1 MKKHSFAIIGN
12 GYLSQIIIKA
22 FKENKLPDFDFKGVY
37 KRREEA
43 SDTMLGYP
51 VFYDM
56 DELLKEQPEF
66 VIEAA
71 SKHAV
76 YDYGAKV
83 LNANAHLVL
92 LSVGA
97 LANAECYQ
105 EVEAAAI
112 KNDKKVY
119 IAHGAVGGFDVIN
132 TIKTMGPMTT
142 HLHAKKDPER
152 VRFSTAYHSGLDNIT
167 EPTQIFKL
175 TTREAYEKLPT
186 HVNIAIATALAG
198 SGIDET
204 IIEMDGYPNFEG
216 DEYMISVKG
225 RDVYAN
231 INIYSKTPEIAAWSA
246 VRVLNNAVSPF
257 VF

>member
-1 MKKHSFAIIGN
+1 MKHSFAIIGN
-12 GYLSQIIIKA
+12 GYLSQIIIRA
-22 FKENKLPDFDFKGVY
+22 YKEGKMSEFDFKGVY

-43 SDTMLGYP
+43 SDVLLGYP

-56 DELLKEQPEF
+56 DELLNEKPEF
-66 VIEAA
+66 VIESA

-76 YDYGAKV
+76 YEHGAKV
-83 LNANAHLVL
+83 LNNGSHLVL

-97 LANAECYQ
+97 LADADCYA
-105 EVEAAAI
+105 EVEAAAL
-112 KNDKKVY
+112 KNDRKVY

-132 TIKTMGPMTT
+132 TIKLMGPMTT

-152 VRFSTAYHSGLDNIT
+152 VRFSTAYHSGLDNID

-204 IIEMDGYPNFEG
+204 IIEMDGYPNFIG
-216 DEYMISVKG
+216 DEYMISAKG
-225 RDVYAN
+225 DGVYAN
-231 INIYSKTPEIAAWSA
+231 VNIYSATPEIAAWSA
-246 VRVLNNAVSPF
+246 VRVLKNAVSPF

>member
-12 GYLSQIIIKA
+12 GYLSHTIIKA
-22 FKENKLPDFDFKGVY
+22 YQDGKLPNFDFKGVY

-43 SDTMLGYP
+43 IDSMLGYP

-56 DELLKEQPEF
+56 DVLLEEKPEF

-76 YDYGAKV
+76 YDHGARV
-83 LNANAHLVL
+83 LNSGAHLVL

-97 LANAECYQ
+97 LANAECYA
-105 EVEAAAI
+105 EVEAAALA
-112 KNDKKVY
+112 NDKKVY

-132 TIKTMGPMTT
+132 TIKTMGPATT
-142 HLHAKKDPER
+142 HLHAKKDPQR
-152 VRFSTAYHSGLDNIT
+152 IRFSPAYHSGLDDIT

-175 TTREAYEKLPT
+175 TTREAYEQLPT

-225 RDVYAN
+225 EDVYAN